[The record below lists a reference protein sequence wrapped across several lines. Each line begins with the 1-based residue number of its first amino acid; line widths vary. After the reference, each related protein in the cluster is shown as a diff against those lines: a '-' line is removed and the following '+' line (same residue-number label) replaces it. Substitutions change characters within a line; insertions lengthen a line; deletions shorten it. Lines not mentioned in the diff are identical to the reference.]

1 MAIYLNCACLLSSI
15 FNSNYANVTELVIQL
30 QEPPGQNPVGKR
42 LKLQLGFFIMDGQ
55 ASKFA
60 WSTKGDGGSR
70 FCQQCANVFQFADDE
85 DSLSEVSKF
94 THFRQLH
101 PVQRHEIFQSWDR
114 MEARHSVLSKKDFR
128 QWEQASG
135 ISWSPH
141 SLLARQDLRGILDP
155 TTQNTWDYM
164 HCMLSNGII
173 NIAVFNWL
181 EELDQWPLL
190 CGYVQKFSLPKTL
203 GGIKLAPL
211 LEQKRLQ
218 KHRSHGKMNTT
229 ASELLTLC
237 SILAHFA
244 RTVVAPSG
252 AHKEETD
259 LILALVLF
267 LNLLQSTWHGKVQP
281 IQLQQVA
288 EDCLSKW
295 KHLGWKTI
303 KKHNWFLH
311 FHQMLQHHQ
320 IIPGCFCKS
329 SLGVFAWSVRTK
341 SLAELP
347 LEFKT

>member
-1 MAIYLNCACLLSSI
+1 
-15 FNSNYANVTELVIQL
+15 
-30 QEPPGQNPVGKR
+30 
-42 LKLQLGFFIMDGQ
+42 
-55 ASKFA
+55 
-60 WSTKGDGGSR
+60 
-70 FCQQCANVFQFADDE
+70 
-85 DSLSEVSKF
+85 
-94 THFRQLH
+94 
-101 PVQRHEIFQSWDR
+101 
-114 MEARHSVLSKKDFR
+114 
-128 QWEQASG
+128 
-135 ISWSPH
+135 
-141 SLLARQDLRGILDP
+141 
-155 TTQNTWDYM
+155 M
-164 HCMLSNGII
+164 HCMWSNGII

-229 ASELLTLC
+229 ASELLTLG

-267 LNLLQSTWHGKVQP
+267 LDLLQSTWHGKVQP